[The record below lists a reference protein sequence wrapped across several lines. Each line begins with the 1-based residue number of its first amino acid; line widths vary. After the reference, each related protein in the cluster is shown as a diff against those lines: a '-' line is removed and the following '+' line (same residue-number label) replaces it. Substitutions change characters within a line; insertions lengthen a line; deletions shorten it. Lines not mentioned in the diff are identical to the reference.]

1 MVFRFVQ
8 PYDDPDR
15 SQKLTSSSVSR
26 GQAINAESDVEI
38 RLQQYCLSYVTLKC
52 TERHTQRDRQIDS
65 FAKHSRRQCYYSYGF

>member
-15 SQKLTSSSVSR
+15 SQKLTSSFVSR

-38 RLQQYCLSYVTLKC
+38 RLQLFKLRHSQMYRKTD
-52 TERHTQRDRQIDS
+52 TEGQTNRLVRKTFS
-65 FAKHSRRQCYYSYGF
+65 